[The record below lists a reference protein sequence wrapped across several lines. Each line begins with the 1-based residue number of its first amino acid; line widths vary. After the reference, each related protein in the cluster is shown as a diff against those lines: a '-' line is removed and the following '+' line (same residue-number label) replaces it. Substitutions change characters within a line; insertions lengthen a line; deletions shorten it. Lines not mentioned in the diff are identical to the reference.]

1 MKRLSILLAV
11 CFGLAVYAWAAVHAA
26 RGMGVVEGGSHAGA
40 HFEFHVRVPES
51 PSHPN
56 RFRFWDHGMF
66 IPVDI
71 VMPRVERVRFELHA
85 VHFSGRAWY
94 NQTTPVHVHVSA
106 FDGGEHHPD
115 RFRMV
120 ARNRD
125 GVIVH
130 SAEGEVIEGG
140 IEIFHRQ

>member
-1 MKRLSILLAV
+1 MKRLSILIGLTL
-11 CFGLAVYAWAAVHAA
+11 GLAVYAWAAMHVA
-26 RGMGVVEGGSHAGA
+26 RGQGVVEGGSQDGA
-40 HFEFHVRVPES
+40 HFEFRVVMPEN

-71 VMPRVERVRFELHA
+71 VMPRVERVRFEHHA
-85 VHFSGRAWY
+85 VHFVGRGWY
-94 NQTTPVHVHVSA
+94 NQSTPVHVAVSA
-106 FDGGEHHPD
+106 FDGGLHHPD

-125 GVIVH
+125 GVVVH
-130 SAEGEVIEGG
+130 SAEGELLEGDIIIG
-140 IEIFHRQ
+140 HRQ